1 MDEDQYMERLSM
13 DGDYEGGQF
22 IGGEFYYRRRTERPQ
37 QTKED
42 AIYGSFI
49 DSDSDSDGGGSRK
62 RRRRRGDLIS
72 EKSDLTKP
80 VQFVSTGTV
89 MPDQEIDRN
98 REEIDAAASGETNQG
113 QGLGFGLGFR
123 AEPEKKEG
131 GEDDED
137 FLPTAFGRKIK
148 EGAQRREKE
157 REKSTSMKKTI
168 GRRDA
173 GGVTSGVGKFE
184 NYTKGIGM
192 KLMEKMGYKIGGG
205 LGKNE
210 QGIVAPIE
218 AKLRPKNMGMGFND
232 YKEAKVPALDEALE
246 EKSASAVAVARP
258 KEKRWL
264 KNKQGKKKAEYLTA
278 EELLAKKQEQGL
290 EVVQKVLDMRGP
302 QVRVVV
308 NLENLNAEE
317 EAKENQVP
325 MPELQH
331 NVRLI
336 MDLAEV
342 DIQKLDRDLRRERE
356 KVVSLQSEKEKFQK
370 EAARQKKQLE
380 VMEAIMEILGRTE
393 KESLSGSL
401 TLDSLLKTFNGLK
414 EQFGDDYKLC
424 NLSCIACSYAY
435 PLLIRVFQG
444 WEPLQNPLHGLQL
457 MSSWRD
463 LLQGD
468 QPYDYSDSASAALPY
483 SQLVSEVVLPA
494 VRISGTNTW
503 QARDPEPMLR
513 FLESWDRLL
522 PPPVLQSILEHVV
535 MPKLSAAVELWDP
548 RRETVPIHVW
558 VHPWLP
564 LLGQRLETLYH
575 TIRFK
580 LGNVLHAWHASDSS
594 AYAILAPWKDVFD
607 AASWEQLI
615 VRYIVPKL
623 ISALEEFQVNPANQ
637 ILDQF
642 NWVMMWASAIP
653 IHHMVTM
660 LEVQFFHK
668 WKEVLY
674 RWLLSNPDYNEV
686 MRWYLG
692 WKGLFPPELLANEQ
706 IRKRLTEGLDMMNQ
720 AVEGM
725 EVVQPG
731 AREHVS
737 YLRVTEKRQFEA
749 QQQAAAYASYQH
761 PPPVSGNGYH
771 MDATENPP
779 QMSLKEM
786 IEAYATEQGLVFLP
800 RVGRSYNGLPVY
812 GFGNISICIDSVKQL
827 VFAQTQE
834 GWGAV
839 SLKQLLEM
847 HHRVVRR

>member
-1 MDEDQYMERLSM
+1 MDEDQPYERLSM
-13 DGDYEGGQF
+13 DADYEGGQF
-22 IGGEFYYRRRTERPQ
+22 IGEEFYYKRRTERPH
-37 QTKED
+37 QTKDD

-62 RRRRRGDLIS
+62 RRRRRRGDIIS
-72 EKSDLTKP
+72 ETADLTKP

-89 MPDQEIDRN
+89 MPSQEIERN
-98 REEIDAAASGETNQG
+98 HEEIEAAAALETNQV
-113 QGLGFGLGFR
+113 QGLGFRGDL
-123 AEPEKKEG
+123 EKKDS

-148 EGAQRREKE
+148 EGVQRREKE
-157 REKSTSMKKTI
+157 REKSRSMKKTL
-168 GRRDA
+168 GRRDP
-173 GGVTSGVGKFE
+173 GGATQDVGKFE
-184 NYTKGIGM
+184 SHTKGIGL
-192 KLMEKMGYKIGGG
+192 KLMEKMGYKVGGG

-218 AKLRPKNMGMGFND
+218 ARLRPKNMGMGFND
-232 YKEAKVPALDEALE
+232 YKEAKLPVLDEAPE
-246 EKSASAVAVARP
+246 EKPAVVGRP
-258 KEKRWL
+258 REKRWL
-264 KNKQGKKKAEYLTA
+264 KIKQGKKKVEYMTA

-308 NLENLNAEE
+308 NLESLNAED
-317 EAKENQVP
+317 EAKENQMP
-325 MPELQH
+325 MPELQY

-336 MDLAEV
+336 MDSAEV

-356 KVVSLQSEKEKFQK
+356 KAVSLQSEKEKLQK
-370 EAARQKKQLE
+370 EAAQQKQQLE
-380 VMEAIMEILGRTE
+380 VMETIAEILGRTE
-393 KESLSGSL
+393 EESLSGSL
-401 TLDSLLKTFNGLK
+401 TLDSLLKTFGGLK
-414 EQFGDDYKLC
+414 ERFEDDYKLC

-444 WEPLQNPLHGLQL
+444 WEPLQNPLHGVQL

-463 LLQGD
+463 LLQGG

-483 SQLVSEVVLPA
+483 TQLVNEVVLPA

-522 PPPVLQSILEHVV
+522 PPPVLQSILEYVV
-535 MPKLSAAVELWDP
+535 MPKLSSAVDLWDP

-558 VHPWLP
+558 IHPWLP
-564 LLGQRLETLYH
+564 LLGQRLDSLYH

-594 AYAILAPWKDVFD
+594 AYAILSPWKDVFD

-623 ISALEEFQVNPANQ
+623 MSALEEFQINPANQ
-637 ILDQF
+637 VLDQF

-660 LEVQFFHK
+660 LEIQFFHK

-749 QQQAAAYASYQH
+749 QQQAAGYASYQH
-761 PPPVSGNGYH
+761 PPASGNGYH
-771 MDATENPP
+771 KQATENAP
-779 QMSLKEM
+779 QLSFKEM
-786 IEAYATEQGLVFLP
+786 IEAYAAEQGLVFIP

-812 GFGNISICIDSVKQL
+812 GFGNVSICIDSVKQL
-827 VFAQTQE
+827 LFAQTQE

-847 HHRVVRR
+847 HNRVGRR